1 MFYYEMKNKINF
13 YFEIVVMKY
22 IKEAAN
28 LLKKI
33 GTLMLAIIFFL
44 AAFPSEQ
51 PAEAAANYTYVKANY
66 NETVDKKGTVTRTLK
81 SVTVMTSKGKYVTY
95 LVNNSTQYY
104 VNHTKTTIGGLKAGM
119 SVTVYAS
126 SNKATKIEANTNS
139 GDGSIVAKS
148 KQISGTVTEIDPN
161 GLYIKVKPDGG
172 SIQMYTVNNGTDYFK
187 TNKSV
192 DFDEMYVGDRV
203 KLKFAS
209 TTTKTVSEIE
219 IISSSAVLVQ
229 ELYKGN
235 LNAVNTSKSTMTIKN
250 TQPLLNWQF
259 GTSVSNTQ
267 KTFTFTNN
275 TSIYVG
281 NTKITKDKLK
291 NYNNSEMYFVTSK
304 QFSKE
309 VVNKI
314 IVLKN
319 NEFTFYQSVTATDL
333 PYNHFVLSNYGSLTY
348 HKGSILI
355 RNGRLIEPEGFN
367 AMSSASTMTQTSA
380 FVIADGVAS
389 PKYAHV
395 VQIANDGLSAP
406 NLAGHQLYF
415 GMLELADLDAYKLEI
430 STDFEYKNN
439 SWKKSEST
447 KIFGF
452 SNSTDVTDFN
462 GTIIVPED
470 ELDGEEMQYGYFYVK
485 NGHVQAIHFVGDTK
499 FADMLTGTGRIQS
512 INSNTMIVEN
522 ASQWLNNSGEWT
534 YLGKTEVDL
543 DNVMFI
549 RNGKVVD
556 KKQLKARDRVVLM
569 MDGNEHT
576 HIVIVNE

>member
-1 MFYYEMKNKINF
+1 M
-13 YFEIVVMKY
+13 
-22 IKEAAN
+22 
-28 LLKKI
+28 LKKI
-33 GTLMLAIIFFL
+33 GTFMLAIIFFL
-44 AAFPSEQ
+44 AVFPSEQ

-66 NETVDKKGTVTRTLK
+66 NETVDKKGAVTRTLK

-95 LVNNSTQYY
+95 LVNNSTLYY
-104 VNHTKTTIGGLKAGM
+104 VNNTKTTIGGLKAGM

-126 SNKATKIEANTNS
+126 SNKATKIAANTNN

-148 KQISGTVTEIDPN
+148 KQISGAVTEIDPN
-161 GLYIKVKPDGG
+161 GLYIKVKPDNG
-172 SIQMYTVNNGTDYFK
+172 SIQMYTVNNSTNYFK
-187 TNKSV
+187 SNKSV
-192 DFDEMYVGDRV
+192 DLDEMYVGDRV

-229 ELYKGN
+229 DLYKGE
-235 LNAVNTSKSTMTIKN
+235 LSAVNSSKSTMTVKN
-250 TQPLLNWQF
+250 THPLLNWQF
-259 GTSVSNTQ
+259 GTAVSNTQ

-275 TSIYVG
+275 TTIYVG
-281 NTKITKDKLK
+281 NTKITKEKLK
-291 NYNNSEMYFVTSK
+291 NYHNSEMYFVTSK

-333 PYNHFVLSNYGSLTY
+333 PYNHFVLSNYGSLEY

-367 AMSSASTMTQTSA
+367 AMNSASSMAQTSA
-380 FVIADGVAS
+380 FVIADGVVS

-415 GMLELADLDAYKLEI
+415 GMLELADLDAYKLEV

-439 SWKKSEST
+439 SWKKSETS
-447 KIFGF
+447 KVFGF

-470 ELDGEEMQYGYFYVK
+470 ELDGEELEYGYFYVK

-534 YLGKTEVDL
+534 YLGQTEVDL

-556 KKQLKARDRVVLM
+556 KNQLKAKDRVMLM